1 MTARGAVLAVA
12 LALGAPQQKAIAQD
26 AAGLVGELE
35 RLLGQG
41 QIEDLRSAMAAAG
54 RPAELLASSAWARA
68 ALLAGR
74 AGGAIALGH
83 AATHGRLGEWEEQ
96 RRWFA
101 YGMLLL
107 QVDAARC
114 AADDL
119 VRGRRQ
125 ALAAAVDEG
134 MADFRS
140 YPEEA
145 RRLAAEQAAG
155 IEAETRPRRQPD
167 DWLCGGRFVAD
178 EDWRRALPAALAEA
192 RAALLR

>member
-1 MTARGAVLAVA
+1 MTARGVMLAAA
-12 LALGAPQQKAIAQD
+12 LALGAPLTSSAQD
-26 AAGLVGELE
+26 AATVVGELE
-35 RLLGQG
+35 RLLGQSR
-41 QIEDLRSAMAAAG
+41 IEDLRAAMAAVG
-54 RPAELLASSAWARA
+54 RPAELATTSGWARE

-74 AGGAIALGH
+74 AGGAVALSH
-83 AATHGRLGEWEEQ
+83 ARTHGRLGEWEEQ

-145 RRLAAEQAAG
+145 RRLAVAQAAG
-155 IEAETRPRRQPD
+155 IEATTRPLRQPD
-167 DWLCGGRFVAD
+167 AWLCGGRFVAD
-178 EDWRRALPAALAEA
+178 EDWRRALAAALAEA
-192 RAALLR
+192 KAELLK

>member
-1 MTARGAVLAVA
+1 MTARGVVLAAA
-12 LALGAPQQKAIAQD
+12 LALGAPQASLAQD
-26 AAGLVGELE
+26 AAFVGELE

-41 QIEDLRSAMAAAG
+41 RIEDLRAAMAAGG
-54 RPAELLASSAWARA
+54 RPAELVAMSDWARA

-74 AGGAIALGH
+74 AGGAVALGH

-101 YGMLLL
+101 YGMFLL

-140 YPEEA
+140 YPVEA
-145 RRLAAEQAAG
+145 RRLAAEQGAG

-167 DWLCGGRFVAD
+167 GWLCGGRFVAD

-192 RAALLR
+192 RAALLK